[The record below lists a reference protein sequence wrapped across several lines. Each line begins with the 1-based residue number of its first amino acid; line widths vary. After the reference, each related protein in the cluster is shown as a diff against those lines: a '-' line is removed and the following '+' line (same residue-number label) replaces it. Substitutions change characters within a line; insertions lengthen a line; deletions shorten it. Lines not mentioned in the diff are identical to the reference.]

1 MAEFTS
7 YKDTASSRHLRFK
20 LQSLSRR
27 LDELEEA
34 TKNLQKAEDELL
46 DLQDKVIQAEGSNS
60 SMLAE
65 IEVLRQRV
73 LRIEGKDEEIK
84 KAEDLCQ
91 LMKEK
96 LEEEE
101 NLTRELKAEIEQ
113 LQKRMAEL
121 EKLEEAFSRSKNDCT
136 QLCLSLNEE
145 RNLTK
150 KISSE
155 LEMLRVKVKE
165 LESSEDRLGKTEQS
179 LVSELEKLKSLTL
192 SFVSERKYLNEKEK
206 ENEKL
211 IKELTQKLEQNKKM
225 NRDYTRNASNL
236 LDRNDLRI
244 EDGISSTL
252 PSKESRRKGSL
263 DYLKQVENE
272 TRNKSENEK
281 NRNQEDNKV
290 KDLNQEIE
298 KLKTQIKHFESLE
311 EELKKMKAKNNDLQ
325 DNYLSEQ
332 NKNKLLASQLE
343 EIKLQIKK
351 QKELE
356 NGEVEGEEAFLSSK
370 GRHERTKSRGLGSEV
385 PVSRHAPREL
395 SPQQRRERHRNREL
409 AVNNEN
415 YPLSNRQASS
425 PSLTARRTTRASN
438 PGAGADGGAQDMK
451 RAEDRFASG
460 SSQSEGKKCREQPS
474 VLSRYPPAAQEHS
487 KAWKGTP
494 KPGTESGLKGK
505 VEKTTRTFS
514 ETTHG
519 SVPND
524 TLGRADK
531 ASDASAEALFGRR
544 GQGPGS
550 GSQVTQASDSGSSKT
565 IGALASSRRS
575 SSEGLSK
582 GRKAASGPEADTTSA
597 NAKAALL
604 SKYPYSSRSQENIL
618 QGFSTP
624 NKGVDQPIAV
634 VMEDSSQHEALRCR
648 VIKSSGRENPDSDD
662 DVDVVSL
669 VTAKLVNTTITPEP
683 EPRQQLNSR
692 EKARSRGGLRAA
704 LFENDKDAGAENES
718 VKPVRASTNAVE
730 FPDANGAGVKS
741 QRPFSP
747 REALR
752 SRAVIKPIIVDK
764 DVKKIM
770 GGSGTE
776 AALEKQQS
784 TSTSVWPGPNKVT
797 SSITIYPS
805 DSGSPRANP
814 GEGLRERH
822 TSTSNIQVG
831 PPELTS
837 VSNHVS
843 SPFELSIH
851 KHDITLQFT
860 EAEGAGDASLKN
872 RPETVVSRSSIII
885 KPSDPVERNSHA
897 PPVETIRW
905 KSHSAP
911 SEVGPSDARHVTVRN
926 AWKSRR
932 DLNSLEDPLTRAVKN
947 VEPSNAYTQRSS
959 TDCSDLEQ
967 PRPHLFEQG
976 ARRVGN
982 SGEAPE
988 LTSRRTQSSLTVS
1001 EVLTR
1006 RNRVG
1011 DAVPA
1016 AAWNHSAGMATQKG
1030 ERDGLHPLGL
1040 PEQPQELPSRPP
1052 EQHLEAQEPA
1062 AAAAQLEE
1070 EGDDYTLSA
1079 CRRLHNSLER
1089 SELPAKQGLPEPGQG
1104 RAEERLRP
1112 TRPCAEEN

>member
-1 MAEFTS
+1 MAEFTN
-7 YKDTASSRHLRFK
+7 YKDAASSRHLRFK

-46 DLQDKVIQAEGSNS
+46 ELQDKVVQAEGSNS

-84 KAEDLCQ
+84 RAEDLCQ

-101 NLTRELKAEIEQ
+101 SLTRELKSEIER

-165 LESSEDRLGKTEQS
+165 LESSEDRLDKTEQS

-211 IKELTQKLEQNKKM
+211 IKELTQKLEQNKKL
-225 NRDYTRNASNL
+225 NRDYTRNASTL
-236 LDRNDLRI
+236 LERNDLRI

-252 PSKESRRKGSL
+252 PSKEARRKGTL

-311 EELKKMKAKNNDLQ
+311 EELKKMRAKNNDLQ

-356 NGEVEGEEAFLSSK
+356 NGEVEGEDAFLPSK
-370 GRHERTKSRGLGSEV
+370 GRPERTKFRGHGTEAT
-385 PVSRHAPREL
+385 VSKHTSREL
-395 SPQQRRERHRNREL
+395 SPQHKRERHRNREFAL
-409 AVNNEN
+409 NNEN
-415 YPLSNRQASS
+415 YSLSNRQGSS
-425 PSLTARRTTRASN
+425 PSFSNRRAAKAPNTGAGTDAGTQETRRT
-438 PGAGADGGAQDMK
+438 
-451 RAEDRFASG
+451 EDRFASG
-460 SSQSEGKKCREQPS
+460 SSQSEGKRSREQPS

-487 KAWKGTP
+487 KVWKGTP
-494 KPGTESGLKGK
+494 KPGAEGGLRGR
-505 VEKTTRTFS
+505 VEKTTRTFNDS
-514 ETTHG
+514 TPG
-519 SVPND
+519 PVPSD
-524 TLGRADK
+524 IVGRGDK
-531 ASDASAEALFGRR
+531 ASDPSTEALFGKR
-544 GQGPGS
+544 GQGPS
-550 GSQVTQASDSGSSKT
+550 NGSQVTQAADAGSSKAV
-565 IGALASSRRS
+565 GALASSRRP

-582 GRKAASGPEADTTSA
+582 GRKAAGGSEADTSSPD
-597 NAKAALL
+597 AKAALL
-604 SKYPYSSRSQENIL
+604 SKYPYSSRSQENVL
-618 QGFSTP
+618 QGFSAP
-624 NKGVDQPIAV
+624 NKEGGDPPAAV
-634 VMEDSSQHEALRCR
+634 VLDDSSQHEALRCR
-648 VIKSSGRENPDSDD
+648 VIRPSGRVKPDSDD
-662 DVDVVSL
+662 DMDVASL

-683 EPRQQLNSR
+683 EPRQPHPR
-692 EKARSRGGLRAA
+692 EKAPSRGGLRTA
-704 LFENDKDAGAENES
+704 LFEGEKDVGTENES
-718 VKPVRASTNAVE
+718 VKAVRASTTAAE
-730 FPDANGAGVKS
+730 FPEAHSPVVKS

-752 SRAVIKPIIVDK
+752 SRAVIKPVIIDK

-770 GGSGTE
+770 GGSGPE
-776 AALEKQQS
+776 ATPEKQ
-784 TSTSVWPGPNKVT
+784 TSAPSPGPNKVT

-805 DSGSPRANP
+805 DSSSPRAAP
-814 GEGLRERH
+814 GEAPRERH

-843 SPFELSIH
+843 APFELSIH
-851 KHDITLQFT
+851 KHDITLQFP
-860 EAEGAGDASLKN
+860 EAERMGEGPLKN
-872 RPETVVSRSSIII
+872 RPETVVSRSSIVI
-885 KPSDPVERNSHA
+885 KPSEPVERNHHA
-897 PPVETIRW
+897 PPAETINW
-905 KSHSAP
+905 KSHG
-911 SEVGPSDARHVTVRN
+911 GPSDGSAADARHVTLRS
-926 AWKSRR
+926 AWKRRR
-932 DLNSLEDPLTRAVKN
+932 DLNSTEGPSTRIGKS
-947 VEPSNAYTQRSS
+947 VESSSAYTQRSS
-959 TDCSDLEQ
+959 TDSSDLEQ
-967 PRPHLFEQG
+967 PRSHLSEQG
-976 ARRVGN
+976 PRRVGN
-982 SGEAPE
+982 AGDAPE
-988 LTSRRTQSSLTVS
+988 LPSRRTQSSLTAS
-1001 EVLTR
+1001 EVLAR
-1006 RNRVG
+1006 RNRGG
-1011 DAVPA
+1011 DAVTA
-1016 AAWNHSAGMATQKG
+1016 AAWNHSAGM
-1030 ERDGLHPLGL
+1030 
-1040 PEQPQELPSRPP
+1040 
-1052 EQHLEAQEPA
+1052 
-1062 AAAAQLEE
+1062 E
-1070 EGDDYTLSA
+1070 EGDDCTLSVH
-1079 CRRLHNSLER
+1079 RRLHNAL
-1089 SELPAKQGLPEPGQG
+1089 ELPAKQGLSEPG
-1104 RAEERLRP
+1104 RVRPEDRLRP
-1112 TRPCAEEN
+1112 SRPCAEEN

>member
-84 KAEDLCQ
+84 RAEDLCQ
-91 LMKEK
+91 QMKEK

-101 NLTRELKAEIEQ
+101 NLTRELKSEIER

-165 LESSEDRLGKTEQS
+165 LESSEDRLDKTEQS
-179 LVSELEKLKSLTL
+179 LVSELDKLKSLTL

-236 LDRNDLRI
+236 LERNDLRI

-252 PSKESRRKGSL
+252 PSKESRRKGTL

-281 NRNQEDNKV
+281 NRNQEDNKI

-311 EELKKMKAKNNDLQ
+311 EELKKMRAKNSDLQ

-356 NGEVEGEEAFLSSK
+356 NGEVEGEDAFLSSK
-370 GRHERTKSRGLGSEV
+370 GRHERTKFRGHGNEAS
-385 PVSRHAPREL
+385 VSKHTPREL
-395 SPQQRRERHRNREL
+395 SPQHKRERHRNREFAL
-409 AVNNEN
+409 NNEN
-415 YPLSNRQASS
+415 YPLSNRQVSS
-425 PSLTARRTTRASN
+425 PSFTNRRAAKASN
-438 PGAGADGGAQDMK
+438 TGAGADSGTQETK
-451 RAEDRFASG
+451 RTEDRFASG
-460 SSQSEGKKCREQPS
+460 SSQSEGKKSREQPS
-474 VLSRYPPAAQEHS
+474 VLSRYPPAAQEHN
-487 KAWKGTP
+487 KVWKGTP
-494 KPGTESGLKGK
+494 KPSTESGLKGK

-514 ETTHG
+514 DTTHG

-524 TLGRADK
+524 ISGRGDK
-531 ASDASAEALFGRR
+531 ASDTSTEALFGKR
-544 GQGPGS
+544 GQVPGN
-550 GSQVTQASDSGSSKT
+550 GSQITQAADLASSKA
-565 IGALASSRRS
+565 IGALTTSRRS

-582 GRKAASGPEADTTSA
+582 GKKATSGPEADTSFP
-597 NAKAALL
+597 NFKAPPL

-624 NKGVDQPIAV
+624 NKEGVDQLVAV

-648 VIKSSGRENPDSDD
+648 VIKSSGREKPDSDD
-662 DVDVVSL
+662 DMDMVSL

-683 EPRQQLNSR
+683 EPKQQPNSR
-692 EKARSRGGLRAA
+692 EKAKSRGGLRTS
-704 LFENDKDAGAENES
+704 LFEDDKDVGTENES
-718 VKPVRASTNAVE
+718 GKPVRASTNAVE
-730 FPDANGAGVKS
+730 LPEANGARVKS

-752 SRAVIKPIIVDK
+752 SRAIIKPVIIDK

-776 AALEKQQS
+776 ATLEKQKS
-784 TSTSVWPGPNKVT
+784 ASKPGPNKVT

-805 DSGSPRANP
+805 DSSSPRVAP
-814 GEGLRERH
+814 GEVLRERH
-822 TSTSNIQVG
+822 MSTSNIHVG
-831 PPELTS
+831 PPELMS

-860 EAEGAGDASLKN
+860 EAERTGDGAPKN

-885 KPSDPVERNSHA
+885 KPSDAVERSNHTPTA
-897 PPVETIRW
+897 ETIKW

-911 SEVGPSDARHVTVRN
+911 LEVGSSDARHVTVRN

-932 DLNSLEDPLTRAVKN
+932 DLNSLEDSSTRIGKN
-947 VEPSNAYTQRSS
+947 VEFTNTYTQRSS
-959 TDCSDLEQ
+959 TDYSDLEQ
-967 PRPHLFEQG
+967 PGSYLFEQG
-976 ARRVGN
+976 TRRVGN
-982 SGEAPE
+982 SGDAPE
-988 LTSRRTQSSLTVS
+988 LSSRRTQSSLTVS

-1011 DAVPA
+1011 DAVTA
-1016 AAWNHSAGMATQKG
+1016 EAWNH
-1030 ERDGLHPLGL
+1030 L
-1040 PEQPQELPSRPP
+1040 
-1052 EQHLEAQEPA
+1052 A
-1062 AAAAQLEE
+1062 AME
-1070 EGDDYTLSA
+1070 EGDDCTLSVY
-1079 CRRLHNSLER
+1079 RRLHNSLER
-1089 SELPAKQGLPEPGQG
+1089 SELSAKQGLPEPGRA

-1112 TRPCAEEN
+1112 ARPCAEEN

>member
-1 MAEFTS
+1 MAEFAN
-7 YKDTASSRHLRFK
+7 YKETASSRHLRFK

-84 KAEDLCQ
+84 RAEDLCR

-101 NLTRELKAEIEQ
+101 SLTRDLKSEIER

-155 LEMLRVKVKE
+155 LEALRAKVRE
-165 LESSEDRLGKTEQS
+165 LETSEDRLDRTEQG
-179 LVSELEKLKSLTL
+179 LASELERLKSLTL
-192 SFVSERKYLNEKEK
+192 SFVSERKYLSEKEK
-206 ENEKL
+206 ENEKI

-225 NRDYTRNASNL
+225 NRDYTRNASDL
-236 LDRNDLRI
+236 LERKDLRI
-244 EDGISSTL
+244 EDGVPSSL
-252 PSKESRRKGSL
+252 PSKESRRKGTL
-263 DYLKQVENE
+263 DYLKQAENE

-298 KLKTQIKHFESLE
+298 KLKTQLKHFESLE
-311 EELKKMKAKNNDLQ
+311 EELKKMRAKNNDLQ

-356 NGEVEGEEAFLSSK
+356 NGEVGGEDAFLPSK
-370 GRHERTKSRGLGSEV
+370 GRHERTKLRGHGSEA
-385 PVSRHAPREL
+385 PVSKHTSREL
-395 SPQQRRERHRNREL
+395 SPQHKRERHRNREFAL
-409 AVNNEN
+409 NNEN
-415 YPLSNRQASS
+415 YSLSNRQVPS
-425 PSLTARRTTRASN
+425 PGFPGRRAAKAANTGT
-438 PGAGADGGAQDMK
+438 GTDGGAQETK
-451 RAEDRFASG
+451 RTEDRFASG
-460 SSQSEGKKCREQPS
+460 SSQGEGKKSREQPS
-474 VLSRYPPAAQEHS
+474 VLSRYPPAAQEHN
-487 KAWKGTP
+487 KVWKGAP

-514 ETTHG
+514 DTTHG

-524 TLGRADK
+524 VLGRADR
-531 ASDASAEALFGRR
+531 ACDAPAEAPFGRR
-544 GQGPGS
+544 GQAPSNGS
-550 GSQVTQASDSGSSKT
+550 HVTQAADCGSSKT
-565 IGALASSRRS
+565 GGALASSRRS

-582 GRKAASGPEADTTSA
+582 GRKAANGPEADTGSPG
-597 NAKAALL
+597 AKAPLL
-604 SKYPYSSRSQENIL
+604 SKHPYSSRSQENIL
-618 QGFSTP
+618 QGLSAP
-624 NKGVDQPIAV
+624 NKEADRPVAV

-648 VIKSSGRENPDSDD
+648 VIRSGGREKPDSDD
-662 DVDVVSL
+662 DVDMMSL

-683 EPRQQLNSR
+683 EHRQPSSR
-692 EKARSRGGLRAA
+692 EKARPRGGPRAS
-704 LFENDKDAGAENES
+704 LFENDKDVGAENEPA
-718 VKPVRASTNAVE
+718 KPARAPTNPAE
-730 FPDANGAGVKS
+730 FAEANGAGVKS

-752 SRAVIKPIIVDK
+752 SRAIIKPVIVDK

-770 GGSGTE
+770 GGSGAE
-776 AALEKQQS
+776 SALEKQKLPS
-784 TSTSVWPGPNKVT
+784 KPGPNKVT

-805 DSGSPRANP
+805 DSSNGPRAAP
-814 GEGLRERH
+814 GEAPPRERH
-822 TSTSNIQVG
+822 TATSNIQVG
-831 PPELTS
+831 PPELAA
-837 VSNHVS
+837 VGNHVS

-851 KHDITLQFT
+851 KHDITLQFS
-860 EAEGAGDASLKN
+860 EAERVGDGPLKN
-872 RPETVVSRSSIII
+872 RTETVVSRSSIII

-897 PPVETIRW
+897 PPAETIRW

-911 SEVGPSDARHVTVRN
+911 SEASPSDARHVTVRN

-932 DLNSLEDPLTRAVKN
+932 DLNSLEDPPTQMGKN
-947 VEPSNAYTQRSS
+947 VASANAYTQRSS
-959 TDCSDLEQ
+959 TDYSDLEQ
-967 PRPHLFEQG
+967 PRSYLCEQG
-976 ARRVGN
+976 TRRVGN
-982 SGEAPE
+982 PGEAPE
-988 LTSRRTQSSLTVS
+988 LSSRRTHSSLTVS

-1006 RNRVG
+1006 QNRVG
-1011 DAVPA
+1011 DAVTA
-1016 AAWNHSAGMATQKG
+1016 AAWNHLAGT
-1030 ERDGLHPLGL
+1030 
-1040 PEQPQELPSRPP
+1040 
-1052 EQHLEAQEPA
+1052 
-1062 AAAAQLEE
+1062 EE
-1070 EGDDYTLSA
+1070 DDDCTHGVH
-1079 CRRLHNSLER
+1079 RRLHNSLER
-1089 SELPAKQGLPEPGQG
+1089 SDLPVKPGPAEPGQAQ
-1104 RAEERLRP
+1104 AEERRRP
-1112 TRPCAEEN
+1112 ARPCAEDN

>member
-84 KAEDLCQ
+84 RAEDLCQ

-101 NLTRELKAEIEQ
+101 NLTRELKSEIER

-165 LESSEDRLGKTEQS
+165 LESSEDRLDKTEQG

-192 SFVSERKYLNEKEK
+192 SFVSERKHWNEKEK

-211 IKELTQKLEQNKKM
+211 IRELTQKLEQNKKI
-225 NRDYTRNASNL
+225 NRDYARNASNL
-236 LDRNDLRI
+236 LERNDLRI

-252 PSKESRRKGSL
+252 PSKESRRKGAL
-263 DYLKQVENE
+263 DYLKQAENE

-311 EELKKMKAKNNDLQ
+311 EELKKMRAKNNDLQ

-356 NGEVEGEEAFLSSK
+356 NGEVEGEDAFLSSR
-370 GRHERTKSRGLGSEV
+370 GRHERTKLRGHGNEASMK
-385 PVSRHAPREL
+385 HTAREL
-395 SPQQRRERHRNREL
+395 SPQHKRERHRNREL
-409 AVNNEN
+409 ALNNEN
-415 YPLSNRQASS
+415 PLNNRQVSS
-425 PSLTARRTTRASN
+425 PSFTSRRAAKASHAG
-438 PGAGADGGAQDMK
+438 PGADSGAQETR
-451 RAEDRFASG
+451 RAEDRFTSG
-460 SSQSEGKKCREQPS
+460 SSQSEGKKSREQPS
-474 VLSRYPPAAQEHS
+474 VLSRYPPAAQEHN
-487 KAWKGTP
+487 KGWKGAP
-494 KPGTESGLKGK
+494 KPGAESGLKGK
-505 VEKTTRTFS
+505 VEKATRTFS
-514 ETTHG
+514 DNTHG
-519 SVPND
+519 SVSND
-524 TLGRADK
+524 VLGRGDK
-531 ASDASAEALFGRR
+531 ASDTSTEAPFGKR
-544 GQGPGS
+544 GHVPGS
-550 GSQVTQASDSGSSKT
+550 GSQTTPAADSGSSKAV
-565 IGALASSRRS
+565 GALATSRRS

-582 GRKAASGPEADTTSA
+582 GKKAASGLEADTSFPSSKTPP
-597 NAKAALL
+597 L

-618 QGFSTP
+618 QGFSTSS
-624 NKGVDQPIAV
+624 KEGVEQPVAV

-648 VIKSSGRENPDSDD
+648 VTKSSGREKPDSDD
-662 DVDVVSL
+662 DMDVVSL

-683 EPRQQLNSR
+683 EPPQQPHAR
-692 EKARSRGGLRAA
+692 EKAKSRGVRAS
-704 LFENDKDAGAENES
+704 LFENDKDVGTENES
-718 VKPVRASTNAVE
+718 GKAVRASTNAME
-730 FPDANGAGVKS
+730 LPEANGPGAKS

-752 SRAVIKPIIVDK
+752 SRAIIKPVIIDK

-776 AALEKQQS
+776 AALEKQKS
-784 TSTSVWPGPNKVT
+784 ASRPGPNKVT

-805 DSGSPRANP
+805 DSGSPRAAP
-814 GEGLRERH
+814 GEAPRERH
-822 TSTSNIQVG
+822 TSTGNIQVG
-831 PPELTS
+831 LPEPAS

-843 SPFELSIH
+843 APFELSIH
-851 KHDITLQFT
+851 KHDITLQFS
-860 EAEGAGDASLKN
+860 EAERTGDGSPKN

-885 KPSDPVERNSHA
+885 KPSDPVERSSHA
-897 PPVETIRW
+897 PTAETIRW

-911 SEVGPSDARHVTVRN
+911 SEAGASDARHVTVRN

-932 DLNSLEDPLTRAVKN
+932 DVNSSEDSPGRVGKHAESPNLH
-947 VEPSNAYTQRSS
+947 TQRSS
-959 TDCSDLEQ
+959 TDCSDFEQ
-967 PRPHLFEQG
+967 PGSYLSEQG
-976 ARRVGN
+976 TRR
-982 SGEAPE
+982 SGTSGDAPE
-988 LTSRRTQSSLTVS
+988 LACRRTHSSLTVS
-1001 EVLTR
+1001 EVFAR
-1006 RNRVG
+1006 RSRAG

-1016 AAWNHSAGMATQKG
+1016 EAWNHS
-1030 ERDGLHPLGL
+1030 
-1040 PEQPQELPSRPP
+1040 
-1052 EQHLEAQEPA
+1052 
-1062 AAAAQLEE
+1062 E
-1070 EGDDYTLSA
+1070 EGDDCTLSVY
-1079 CRRLHNSLER
+1079 RRLHNSLER
-1089 SELPAKQGLPEPGQG
+1089 SELSVKQGPTEPGRT

-1112 TRPCAEEN
+1112 TRPCAEDN

>member
-84 KAEDLCQ
+84 RAEDLCQ

-101 NLTRELKAEIEQ
+101 NLTRELKSEIER

-165 LESSEDRLGKTEQS
+165 LESSEDRLDKTEQG

-192 SFVSERKYLNEKEK
+192 SFVSERKHWNEKEK

-211 IKELTQKLEQNKKM
+211 IRELTQKLEQNKKI
-225 NRDYTRNASNL
+225 NRDYARNASNL
-236 LDRNDLRI
+236 LERNDLRI

-252 PSKESRRKGSL
+252 PSKESRRKGAL
-263 DYLKQVENE
+263 DYLKQAENE

-311 EELKKMKAKNNDLQ
+311 EELKKMRAKNNDLQ

-356 NGEVEGEEAFLSSK
+356 NGEVEGEDAFLSSR
-370 GRHERTKSRGLGSEV
+370 GRHERTKLRGHGNEASMK
-385 PVSRHAPREL
+385 HTAREL
-395 SPQQRRERHRNREL
+395 SPQHKRERHRNREL
-409 AVNNEN
+409 ALNNEN
-415 YPLSNRQASS
+415 PLNNRQVSS
-425 PSLTARRTTRASN
+425 PSFTSRRAAKASHAG
-438 PGAGADGGAQDMK
+438 PGADSGAQETR
-451 RAEDRFASG
+451 RAEDRFTSG
-460 SSQSEGKKCREQPS
+460 SSQSEGKKSREQPS
-474 VLSRYPPAAQEHS
+474 VLSRYPPAAQEHN
-487 KAWKGTP
+487 KGWKGAP
-494 KPGTESGLKGK
+494 KPGAESGLKGK
-505 VEKTTRTFS
+505 VEKATRTFS
-514 ETTHG
+514 DNTHG
-519 SVPND
+519 SVSND
-524 TLGRADK
+524 VLGRGDK
-531 ASDASAEALFGRR
+531 ASDTSTEAPFGKR
-544 GQGPGS
+544 GHVPGS
-550 GSQVTQASDSGSSKT
+550 GSQTTPAADSGSSKAV
-565 IGALASSRRS
+565 GALATSRRS

-582 GRKAASGPEADTTSA
+582 GKKAASGLEADTSFPSSKTPP
-597 NAKAALL
+597 L

-618 QGFSTP
+618 QGFSTSS
-624 NKGVDQPIAV
+624 KEGVEQPVAV

-648 VIKSSGRENPDSDD
+648 VTKSSGREKPDSDD
-662 DVDVVSL
+662 DMDVVSL

-683 EPRQQLNSR
+683 EPPQQPHAR
-692 EKARSRGGLRAA
+692 EKAKSRGVRAS
-704 LFENDKDAGAENES
+704 LFENDKDVGTENES
-718 VKPVRASTNAVE
+718 GKAVRASTNAME
-730 FPDANGAGVKS
+730 LPEANGPGAKS

-752 SRAVIKPIIVDK
+752 SRAIIKPVIIDK

-776 AALEKQQS
+776 AALEKQKS
-784 TSTSVWPGPNKVT
+784 ASRPGPNKVT

-805 DSGSPRANP
+805 DSGSPRAAP
-814 GEGLRERH
+814 GEAPRERH
-822 TSTSNIQVG
+822 TSTGNIQVG
-831 PPELTS
+831 LPEPAS

-843 SPFELSIH
+843 APFELSIH
-851 KHDITLQFT
+851 KHDITLQFS
-860 EAEGAGDASLKN
+860 EAERTGDGSPKN

-885 KPSDPVERNSHA
+885 KPSDPVERSSHA
-897 PPVETIRW
+897 PTAETIRW

-911 SEVGPSDARHVTVRN
+911 SEAGASDARHVTVRN

-932 DLNSLEDPLTRAVKN
+932 DVNSSEDSPGRVGKHAESPNLH
-947 VEPSNAYTQRSS
+947 TQRSS
-959 TDCSDLEQ
+959 TDCSDFEQ
-967 PRPHLFEQG
+967 PGSYLSEQG
-976 ARRVGN
+976 TRR
-982 SGEAPE
+982 SGTSGDAPE
-988 LTSRRTQSSLTVS
+988 LACRRTHSSLTVS
-1001 EVLTR
+1001 EVFAR
-1006 RNRVG
+1006 RSRAG

-1016 AAWNHSAGMATQKG
+1016 EAWNHSVSM
-1030 ERDGLHPLGL
+1030 
-1040 PEQPQELPSRPP
+1040 
-1052 EQHLEAQEPA
+1052 
-1062 AAAAQLEE
+1062 E
-1070 EGDDYTLSA
+1070 EGDDCTLSVY
-1079 CRRLHNSLER
+1079 RRLHNSLER
-1089 SELPAKQGLPEPGQG
+1089 SELSVKQGPTEPGRT

-1112 TRPCAEEN
+1112 TRPCAEDN

>member
-1 MAEFTS
+1 MAEVAS
-7 YKDTASSRHLRFK
+7 YKDTSSSRHLRFK

-65 IEVLRQRV
+65 IEVLRQQV

-84 KAEDLCQ
+84 KAEDLCH

-101 NLTRELKAEIEQ
+101 NLTRELKSEIER

-165 LESSEDRLGKTEQS
+165 LESSEDRLDKTEQN

-236 LDRNDLRI
+236 LERNDLRI
-244 EDGISSTL
+244 EDGISSAL
-252 PSKESRRKGSL
+252 PSKESRRKGAL

-311 EELKKMKAKNNDLQ
+311 EELKKMRAKNSDLQ

-332 NKNKLLASQLE
+332 NKNKILASQLE

-351 QKELE
+351 QKQLE
-356 NGEVEGEEAFLSSK
+356 NGEIEREDAFLSSK
-370 GRHERTKSRGLGSEV
+370 GRHERTKFRGHGGEACGSKY
-385 PVSRHAPREL
+385 PSREL
-395 SPQQRRERHRNREL
+395 SPQHKRERLRNREFAL
-409 AVNNEN
+409 HSEN
-415 YPLSNRQASS
+415 YSVSNRHVSS
-425 PSLTARRTTRASN
+425 PTFTSRRVAKASN
-438 PGAGADGGAQDMK
+438 MVAGTESGAQETK
-451 RAEDRFASG
+451 RTEDRFAPG
-460 SSQSEGKKCREQPS
+460 SSQSDGKKAREQPS

-487 KAWKGTP
+487 KVWKGTP

-514 ETTHG
+514 NSTHG
-519 SVPND
+519 SVPSD
-524 TLGRADK
+524 TLDRADK
-531 ASDASAEALFGRR
+531 ASDTLSEAHFSKRA
-544 GQGPGS
+544 QVPDS
-550 GSQVTQASDSGSSKT
+550 ESQVTPATDHVCSKAT
-565 IGALASSRRS
+565 GALASSRRS

-582 GRKAASGPEADTTSA
+582 GKKAANGLEADTGSPTS
-597 NAKAALL
+597 KASIL

-624 NKGVDQPIAV
+624 NKEVEQPVAV
-634 VMEDSSQHEALRCR
+634 VMEDSSHHEALRCR
-648 VIKSSGRENPDSDD
+648 VIKSSGGEKPDSDD
-662 DVDVVSL
+662 DLDMASL

-683 EPRQQLNSR
+683 EPKLPPTPR
-692 EKARSRGGLRAA
+692 EKAKSRGEHRISR
-704 LFENDKDAGAENES
+704 FENDKNTGIESES
-718 VKPVRASTNAVE
+718 VKPVRASSNAVE
-730 FPDANGAGVKS
+730 LADANGAGVKS

-752 SRAVIKPIIVDK
+752 SRGVIKPVIIDK
-764 DVKKIM
+764 NVKKIM

-776 AALEKQQS
+776 AVLEKQKL
-784 TSTSVWPGPNKVT
+784 TSKPGPNKVT
-797 SSITIYPS
+797 SSITIYPC
-805 DSGSPRANP
+805 DSSSPRAGP
-814 GEGLRERH
+814 GEALRERH

-831 PPELTS
+831 PAELMP

-851 KHDITLQFT
+851 KHDITVQLT
-860 EAEGAGDASLKN
+860 EAERLGDGSSKN
-872 RPETVVSRSSIII
+872 RPDMVVSRSSILI
-885 KPSDPVERNSHA
+885 KPSDSVERNSHA
-897 PPVETIRW
+897 TPAETIRW
-905 KSHSAP
+905 KSHSTP
-911 SEVGPSDARHVTVRN
+911 SEGGSSDTRHITVRN
-926 AWKSRR
+926 AWKTKE
-932 DLNSLEDPLTRAVKN
+932 DLKSFEDAPTQVGRN
-947 VEPSNAYTQRSS
+947 MESTNTYIQRSS
-959 TDCSDLEQ
+959 TDFSELEQ
-967 PRPHLFEQG
+967 PRSYLSESG
-976 ARRVGN
+976 IRRVGN
-982 SGEAPE
+982 SGDAAE
-988 LTSRRTQSSLTVS
+988 LSSRRTQSSLTVS
-1001 EVLTR
+1001 EVLTHR
-1006 RNRVG
+1006 SRAGDRVM
-1011 DAVPA
+1011 A
-1016 AAWNHSAGMATQKG
+1016 AAWNHSAGM
-1030 ERDGLHPLGL
+1030 
-1040 PEQPQELPSRPP
+1040 
-1052 EQHLEAQEPA
+1052 
-1062 AAAAQLEE
+1062 E
-1070 EGDDYTLSA
+1070 EGEDCALSVH
-1079 CRRLHNSLER
+1079 RRLHNSLEQ
-1089 SELPAKQGLPEPGQG
+1089 SEWPVKPGLPELGRV

-1112 TRPCAEEN
+1112 SRPCAEEN